1 MKPED
6 LIKLA
11 TSFRQL
17 IADLFFNGQTPEWLT
32 LIINIFLLL
41 IFALLM
47 IWGLLFVASQ
57 CIRIWKEQITPLYYD
72 QAQRRRVRNRQRFAE
87 YIRQEIRQ
95 LNNREDWKDY
105 RFTELEAEVEAEG
118 KRLRALPLPFLR
130 STRRGLRREET
141 LSKALELSLERLIL
155 LEGDP
160 GSGKSI
166 ALRHVTEKLAQRA
179 TQVKSINSI
188 IPLYIN
194 LKRLVRPSGATINR
208 ELIEAFAKQELNRI
222 QDRDVEQFLDDE
234 FQTGMQ
240 EGTWLFLFD
249 SFDELPEIL
258 SSVEADSTIR
268 HYAQAIDDF
277 LSGFNTCRGIIASRH
292 FRGPKHLGW
301 PLFRILPLES
311 RRWELIRKA
320 ELDPALERELTQKL
334 AIAPSEIQEM
344 TKNPM
349 FLGLLCEEMRAGS
362 PFPTTTHSVFEHY
375 LQTRLTRDADR
386 LQKRFQL
393 APKAVRAAAERI
405 AFCMTIDAGLGLNP
419 TREKI
424 RAAMERHQLA
434 CENFDGFMTA
444 LEYLKLAR
452 AERSGVPGDAEAFTF
467 AHRRFQ
473 EYFATC
479 IVLSDLTRISP
490 QQLLTDGRWRETA
503 VVILQTQS
511 AAVLAPILTET
522 NDLLQDMM
530 QSIPDLTADPYAL
543 IQQPASK
550 SRNTPLQPFAWPVGL
565 LPLLSLLQDGLIS
578 RLQELPS
585 DIQDKAS
592 RILLTAS
599 RNGTLADQKWSL
611 EVAGITPQPVL
622 LWLLRRA
629 FASDSQWLKEV
640 SFRQVARLGK
650 IPDDLAAAIR
660 KSVTRLFHQKRLN
673 KEYLATHAHLS
684 RLDDSSRFIDS
695 LRLLSW
701 IPTIDIS
708 LFVAVS
714 IGFILLGSALSRPFM
729 SLLIV
734 PFGYTILYRMLAGI
748 EPSLDRQSLF
758 DYPLECVAGIY
769 SVISRVV
776 VFPLLWAP
784 IAIIAADTGL
794 FAKPAWWPFFLLLPA
809 WYAFFNLGK
818 TAQLIQKLFNYV
830 YRIFTLN
837 IATGLAGAS
846 ILGLF
851 IISIA
856 EIFAIVPFGYASHAL
871 RVYSLVWSSWLLRTV
886 IFDRDLRGECVHI
899 MTKMFP
905 LRDEAR
911 FREYS
916 RQTHKKLTALEFLR
930 LLELYQSPKY
940 SKRLVTMIREKNLL
954 EASNES
960 EAVIGDLT
968 LFLEWG
974 LTSNDEK
981 GTFPSSE
988 IFEQWLERYI
998 HRFQYRL
1005 ERLGWEFL
1013 DETHRLLDQ
1022 IRSAR
1027 EKPDSP
1033 SHPL

>member
-17 IADLFFNGQTPEWLT
+17 IADLFFNGKTPEWLALT
-32 LIINIFLLL
+32 INIFLLL

-47 IWGLLFVASQ
+47 IWGLLFTASQ
-57 CIRIWKEQITPLYYD
+57 CIRMWKEQIRPLYYD

-188 IPLYIN
+188 VPLYIN

-208 ELIEAFAKQELNRI
+208 ELIEAFVKQELNRI

-258 SSVEADSTIR
+258 SSVEADATIR
-268 HYAQAIDDF
+268 NYEQAIDDF

-320 ELDPALERELTQKL
+320 ELDPAIERELSQNL

-344 TKNPM
+344 AKNPM

-393 APKAVRAAAERI
+393 GPVAVRAAAERI
-405 AFCMTIDAGLGLNP
+405 AFCMTIDPGLGLNP
-419 TREKI
+419 TRDKI

-434 CENFDGFMTA
+434 CENLDGFMTA

-452 AERSGVPGDAEAFTF
+452 AEMSGVPGDAEAFTF

-479 IVLSDLTRISP
+479 IVLSDLTRVSP
-490 QQLLTDGRWRETA
+490 RQLLTDGRWRETA

-511 AAVLAPILTET
+511 AAVFAPILTEV

-530 QSIPDLTADPYAL
+530 QSIPALIADPDAL
-543 IQQPASK
+543 IQHPLSK
-550 SRNTPLQPFAWPVGL
+550 YRDTPLQSFAWPAGL

-599 RNGTLADQKWSL
+599 RNGTLADQKSSL
-611 EVAGITPQPVL
+611 EVAGITSQPVL

-640 SFRQVARLGK
+640 AFRQVARLGK

-660 KSVTRLFHQKRLN
+660 KSLIRLFHQKRLS

-695 LRLLSW
+695 LRLLRW
-701 IPTIDIS
+701 IPTIDIG
-708 LFVAVS
+708 LFVAVF
-714 IGFILLGSALSRPFM
+714 IGFILLGPALFDPFT
-729 SLLIV
+729 LNFF
-734 PFGYTILYRMLAGI
+734 FGYAILYRMSAGI
-748 EPSLDRQSLF
+748 EPSLEQRSISDN
-758 DYPLECVAGIY
+758 PLEIPAKLS
-769 SVISRVV
+769 SVSSRVF
-776 VFPLLWAP
+776 VFPLLWTP
-784 IAIIAADTGL
+784 IAIIAAETGL
-794 FAKPAWWPFFLLLPA
+794 FAKPAWWPFLLLLPA
-809 WYAFFNLGK
+809 WYVFFNLGK
-818 TAQLIQKLFNYV
+818 TAQLIQELFDLV
-830 YRIFTLN
+830 FWLL
-837 IATGLAGAS
+837 TGSRKIRLVLAG
-846 ILGLF
+846 GLCLLATL
-851 IISIA
+851 IA
-856 EIFAIVPFGYASHAL
+856 EIIVTGQTRYTTYVFTLYMLAN
-871 RVYSLVWSSWLLRTV
+871 LLPELHPIIV
-886 IFDRDLRGECVHI
+886 DRDIREKCI
-899 MTKMFP
+899 YMTTRIFP
-905 LRDEAR
+905 FRDKAR
-911 FREYS
+911 FREYL
-916 RQTHKKLTALEFLR
+916 RKTHGKLTALE
-930 LLELYQSPKY
+930 LLSLLDLYQSPQY
-940 SKRLVTMIREKNLL
+940 SKRLVIMIRDKNLL

-960 EAVIGDLT
+960 EAVIGDLA
-968 LFLEWG
+968 LFLEG
-974 LTSNDEK
+974 ELTFIAAKNV
-981 GTFPSSE
+981 FPSSKV
-988 IFEQWLERYI
+988 FELWLERYK
-998 HRFQYRL
+998 RRSKYRL

-1013 DETHRLLDQ
+1013 DETHMLLDQ

-1033 SHPL
+1033 SQPL

>member
-17 IADLFFNGQTPEWLT
+17 IADLFFNGKTPEWLA
-32 LIINIFLLL
+32 LSINIFLLL
-41 IFALLM
+41 IFTLLL
-47 IWGLLFVASQ
+47 IWGLLFIASQ
-57 CIRIWKEQITPLYYD
+57 CIKMWKEQIRPLYYD

-87 YIRQEIRQ
+87 YIRLEIRQ

-179 TQVKSINSI
+179 IEDKSIKSI
-188 IPLYIN
+188 VPLYIN
-194 LKRLVRPSGATINR
+194 LKRLVRPSGAAINR
-208 ELIEAFAKQELNRI
+208 ELIEKFVKQELNRI

-240 EGTWLFLFD
+240 EGSWLFLFD

-258 SSVEADSTIR
+258 GSVEADATIR
-268 HYAQAIDDF
+268 SYAQAIDDF
-277 LSGFNTCRGIIASRH
+277 LSGFNNCRAIIASRH

-320 ELDPALERELTQKL
+320 ELDPAIECELSQNL

-344 TKNPM
+344 AKNPM
-349 FLGLLCEEMRAGS
+349 FLGLLCEEMRAGG

-393 APKAVRAAAERI
+393 GLVAVRAAAERI
-405 AFCMTIDAGLGLNP
+405 AFCMTIDAGLGMNP
-419 TREKI
+419 TRAKI
-424 RAAMERHQLA
+424 REAMERHQLA
-434 CENFDGFMTA
+434 CENLDGFMTA

-452 AERSGVPGDAEAFTF
+452 PERSGMPGDAEAFTF
-467 AHRRFQ
+467 AHHRFQ

-490 QQLLTDGRWRETA
+490 RQLLTDDRWRETA

-511 AAVLAPILTET
+511 AAVLAPILTEA

-530 QSIPDLTADPYAL
+530 QTIPDLITDPYGL
-543 IQQPASK
+543 IQQPAS
-550 SRNTPLQPFAWPVGL
+550 RYRDCPLKPFAWPAGL

-578 RLQELPS
+578 RQQELPS
-585 DIQDKAS
+585 YIQAKAS

-599 RNGTLADQKWSL
+599 CHGMLADQKSSL
-611 EVAGITPQPVL
+611 EVAGISAQPVL

-640 SFRQVARLGK
+640 AFRQVARLGK
-650 IPDDLAAAIR
+650 IPADLAAAIR
-660 KSVTRLFHQKRLN
+660 KSLIRLFHQKRLN

-695 LRLLSW
+695 LRLLRW
-701 IPTIDIS
+701 IPTIDIG
-708 LFVAVS
+708 LFVGVL
-714 IGFILLGSALSRPFM
+714 IGFMLLGSTLQFNEYYQAFRLLFISCLLTRILAENFDLPIHLADDHGINTVPMIWQSAL
-729 SLLIV
+729 
-734 PFGYTILYRMLAGI
+734 RMI
-748 EPSLDRQSLF
+748 F
-758 DYPLECVAGIY
+758 
-769 SVISRVV
+769 
-776 VFPLLWAP
+776 FPLLWTSF
-784 IAIIAADTGL
+784 AIIAADTSL
-794 FAKPAWWPFFLLLPA
+794 SCAPAWWPFLL
-809 WYAFFNLGK
+809 FFPIIHTFRNPGK
-818 TAQLIQKLFNYV
+818 TARFIRNSFGIISFGLTQSAWIIFLSLFSSQIIIYLRT
-830 YRIFTLN
+830 YPQAGYALFAISLFTLLGFH
-837 IATGLAGAS
+837 ATAMPSIRHAIHGL
-846 ILGLF
+846 
-851 IISIA
+851 
-856 EIFAIVPFGYASHAL
+856 E
-871 RVYSLVWSSWLLRTV
+871 
-886 IFDRDLRGECVHI
+886 
-899 MTKMFP
+899 KMFP
-905 LRDEAR
+905 LRDKIRLQVYLYKPEK
-911 FREYS
+911 
-916 RQTHKKLTALEFLR
+916 QLTALE
-930 LLELYQSPKY
+930 LLNLINLYQTPEY
-940 SKRLVTMIREKNLL
+940 SKKMIIAIREKNFL
-954 EASNES
+954 EES
-960 EAVIGDLT
+960 EKSESLLRELALS
-968 LFLEWG
+968 LESELSHIPIHG
-974 LTSNDEK
+974 KSA
-981 GTFPSSE
+981 SSE
-988 IFEQWLERYI
+988 VFEKWLSNYTRK
-998 HRFQYRL
+998 RKFRL
-1005 ERLGWEFL
+1005 FELGWEFL
-1013 DETHRLLDQ
+1013 DEIQILLD
-1022 IRSAR
+1022 
-1027 EKPDSP
+1027 KD
-1033 SHPL
+1033 HPKD